1 MSDHG
6 DAKKEEKKDDK
17 KAAAPAASGPKT
29 GIKALIGPIA
39 AVVLMVG
46 SGIGIGMFLSNL
58 ITPPP
63 KKAIAHGEGGAE
75 GGDGHGA
82 EGGDAHGA
90 EGGDAHGAAG
100 GDAHGGKGGAHDGVD
115 HSLTHTYKEMVLDGV
130 MANVKD
136 TGGKKFVKINP
147 VFWITDE
154 AFQAAGLAGGGGH
167 GGGGEPGGPIKRILR
182 ARLEER
188 LREYDLDELTSK
200 TIYKKLEKV
209 FREDVEKEM
218 MAVYPKLKTG
228 KVVER
233 VVVQGM
239 MVQ

>member
-17 KAAAPAASGPKT
+17 KAAAPAATGPKT

-63 KKAIAHGEGGAE
+63 KKAVAQGEG
-75 GGDGHGA
+75 GA

-90 EGGDAHGAAG
+90 EGGDAHGTEG
-100 GDAHGGKGGAHDGVD
+100 GDAHGADAHGGKEGEHGA
-115 HSLTHTYKEMVLDGV
+115 HSLTHAYKEMVLENV

-136 TGGKKFVKINP
+136 TGGKKFVKLNP
-147 VFWITDE
+147 VFWITNE
-154 AFQAAGLAGGGGH
+154 AFEAAGLAGGGGH

-188 LREYDLDELTSK
+188 LAEYDLDELTNK
-200 TIYKKLEKV
+200 NIYKKLEKV

-218 MAVYPKLKTG
+218 MAVYPQLKTG
-228 KVVER
+228 KIVER
-233 VVVQGM
+233 VIVQGK